1 LYAIVLTLYREVVRV
16 SVKSTSA
23 NRRYHLEMPD
33 SGNIWEPTVCNSQ
46 NRRNNNEL
54 VRKVDVN
61 ICGGLQICRRDPVDS
76 CTISE
81 VMAGPS

>member
-1 LYAIVLTLYREVVRV
+1 LYAIVLTLYREVVRG

-46 NRRNNNEL
+46 NRRNNNAESEL
-54 VRKVDVN
+54 VRKV
-61 ICGGLQICRRDPVDS
+61 GYEHLRRSKYVD
-76 CTISE
+76 E
-81 VMAGPS
+81 AL